1 MTIWFSASCSLTI
14 LPNSVGLPALPL
26 RNDLSGRLEQAD
38 DLALGMGVT
47 GKDAR
52 LGLAEDLLHQRHR
65 AVQLATQPFQHGLP
79 RAFRRRLDAIVD
91 LPGKALGLTH
101 HSAGGL
107 K

>member
-14 LPNSVGLPALPL
+14 LSNSVGLSALPF
-26 RNDLSGRLEQAD
+26 RMTSVVGLEQAD
-38 DLALGMGVT
+38 DLAFGMGVA
-47 GKDAR
+47 GQDAS
-52 LGLAEDLLHQRHR
+52 LGLAHDLLHQRHP

-79 RAFRRRLDAIVD
+79 RAFRRPLDAVVD